1 MTPSRLIILLL
12 CVALAFGCTPLL
24 QNLRVQAP
32 NLAETVGKAKSFVAD
47 PVPKVDHI
55 QLTQVAAEDAVVN
68 RRLKPASVAAG
79 KKVLSLQD
87 CRSLALTNSIE
98 IEQAYID
105 EFTQRA
111 LKKSNIGKMLPHLAF
126 NGELSNRDNEA
137 YSYSEVLG
145 QEGSIPAP
153 GSTATG
159 VNQYSMGR
167 EQDTWRYSLEARW
180 SPTDAAL
187 AYYLAGSS
195 HNDKLKQHYIRV
207 RTAQRLLGVVDAA
220 FARLL
225 CLQHVTPMAERLLGL
240 RKKVAANMDNLFRRR
255 LAGPEDF
262 HKARQ
267 KLIKSQRLFSAI
279 LNESEQQRNI
289 LASSMHL
296 SPDSCIDGGFFL
308 VGEIAVP
315 TFHECVTDLEMMA
328 IKNRPEAYKAG
339 LDHINTVND
348 LKRTIVKYFPKI
360 TTFWRYTRDK
370 DKHLY
375 NRDWKEIG
383 GLVYFDLLDFWVNIW
398 ESKASQ
404 AITART
410 YKEIGAVALGI
421 TSQVRTAAFKYYDVV
436 DQLRAGQASLDSSQ
450 MLLSIQKEK
459 AASEAL
465 QTLLLIESEGD
476 VLSEEIEVFRAI
488 GEANAMLAELR
499 AAMGTNYSERCPD

>member
-68 RRLKPASVAAG
+68 RRLKPASVATG

-159 VNQYSMGR
+159 VNRYSMGR

-207 RTAQRLLGVVDAA
+207 RNRSAA
-220 FARLL
+220 AGSR
-225 CLQHVTPMAERLLGL
+225 G
-240 RKKVAANMDNLFRRR
+240 RR
-255 LAGPEDF
+255 
-262 HKARQ
+262 
-267 KLIKSQRLFSAI
+267 
-279 LNESEQQRNI
+279 
-289 LASSMHL
+289 
-296 SPDSCIDGGFFL
+296 
-308 VGEIAVP
+308 
-315 TFHECVTDLEMMA
+315 
-328 IKNRPEAYKAG
+328 
-339 LDHINTVND
+339 
-348 LKRTIVKYFPKI
+348 
-360 TTFWRYTRDK
+360 
-370 DKHLY
+370 
-375 NRDWKEIG
+375 
-383 GLVYFDLLDFWVNIW
+383 
-398 ESKASQ
+398 
-404 AITART
+404 
-410 YKEIGAVALGI
+410 
-421 TSQVRTAAFKYYDVV
+421 VRTAFVFA
-436 DQLRAGQASLDSSQ
+436 ACDSN
-450 MLLSIQKEK
+450 
-459 AASEAL
+459 
-465 QTLLLIESEGD
+465 G
-476 VLSEEIEVFRAI
+476 
-488 GEANAMLAELR
+488 
-499 AAMGTNYSERCPD
+499 